1 MKREY
6 KCRTT
11 YDTNYFR
18 ELYDTNIALS
28 ITSCLFM
35 NRIIILVPNYESLSV
50 KLKRTGRWD
59 LKKVIYDNKNKFVLF
74 CLLSL

>member
-1 MKREY
+1 
-6 KCRTT
+6 
-11 YDTNYFR
+11 
-18 ELYDTNIALS
+18 
-28 ITSCLFM
+28 M